1 MHRLLSGLLAAL
13 LPLAASAQQPETTK
27 IRLRAVLH
35 DPLKPYAEMYFQGV
49 AGGMERLNLAV
60 EGLTEAQTVAVQK
73 GTLRLFSSAK
83 IDPAKPLANLAA
95 TVTVPAEIKRAIVFI
110 LPAAADAKQPY
121 QLMVLNDSF
130 AAFAKGESR
139 VINMTRLPLAVKA
152 GEHAVEVPAGKIT
165 KIPPVTKVND
175 LNQAQTTFY
184 RKLETEWSLLSERP
198 TQYTPEVRNIF
209 LMFVMPNVEE
219 PQIRTIIDTTTTP

>member
-13 LPLAASAQQPETTK
+13 LPLVASAQQPEATK

-83 IDPAKPLANLAA
+83 VDPAKPLANLAA

-110 LPAAADAKQPY
+110 LPAAADAKPPY

>member
-13 LPLAASAQQPETTK
+13 LPLTASAQQPETTK

-49 AGGMERLNLAV
+49 AGGLERLNLAV
-60 EGLTEAQTVAVQK
+60 EGLTDAQTVAVQK

-83 IDPAKPLANLAA
+83 VDPAKPLANLAA
-95 TVTVPAEIKRAIVFI
+95 TVTVPAEVKRAIVFI
-110 LPAAADAKQPY
+110 LPAAADAKPPY

-130 AAFAKGESR
+130 TAFAKGESR

>member
-1 MHRLLSGLLAAL
+1 
-13 LPLAASAQQPETTK
+13 
-27 IRLRAVLH
+27 
-35 DPLKPYAEMYFQGV
+35 MYFQGV

-60 EGLTEAQTVAVQK
+60 EGLTEAQTVALQK

-83 IDPAKPLANLAA
+83 VDPAKPLANLAA
-95 TVTVPAEIKRAIVFI
+95 TVTVPAEVKRAIVFI
-110 LPAAADAKQPY
+110 LPAAADAKPPY

-152 GEHAVEVPAGKIT
+152 GEHAVEVSAGKIT

-184 RKLETEWSLLSERP
+184 RKLEAEWSLLSERP

-219 PQIRTIIDTTTTP
+219 PQIRTIIDTTTIP

>member
-13 LPLAASAQQPETTK
+13 LPLTASAQQPEATK

-49 AGGMERLNLAV
+49 AGGLERLNLAV
-60 EGLTEAQTVAVQK
+60 EGLTDAQTVAVQK

-83 IDPAKPLANLAA
+83 VDPAKPLANLAA

-110 LPAAADAKQPY
+110 LPAAADAKPPY